1 MAVFLTQSLCKTY
14 MNYSRMTVEPFAEKD
29 PPSHHQVVLPCN
41 IIICRF
47 QKRSLKKKRKG
58 KKEENSKEKK
68 GHNQVVLPCNII
80 ICRFQKKVFKKEEKR
95 EKRGK

>member
-47 QKRSLKKKRKG
+47 QKRFRKKKLKGKKGETRKG
-58 KKEENSKEKK
+58 KR
-68 GHNQVVLPCNII
+68 LPPGCAAYAL
-80 ICRFQKKVFKKEEKR
+80 QHL
-95 EKRGK
+95 

>member
-47 QKRSLKKKRKG
+47 QKRFRNKEVKK
-58 KKEENSKEKK
+58 
-68 GHNQVVLPCNII
+68 
-80 ICRFQKKVFKKEEKR
+80 
-95 EKRGK
+95 EKRGNKKGEKVTTRLCCLCLATSLTQIPTWTLFRNMSF

>member
-1 MAVFLTQSLCKTY
+1 MVVFLTQSLCKTY

-47 QKRSLKKKRKG
+47 QKGLEKKKLKRKKG
-58 KKEENSKEKK
+58 KQERGK
-68 GHNQVVLPCNII
+68 GYHQVVLPMPCNI
-80 ICRFQKKVFKKEEKR
+80 FNTDSNLDSFS
-95 EKRGK
+95 

>member
-41 IIICRF
+41 IIIRF
-47 QKRSLKKKRKG
+47 KKGEKKRKESQ
-58 KKEENSKEKK
+58 KYKYLSSLPLENDNE
-68 GHNQVVLPCNII
+68 
-80 ICRFQKKVFKKEEKR
+80 R
-95 EKRGK
+95 

>member
-47 QKRSLKKKRKG
+47 QKRFS
-58 KKEENSKEKK
+58 
-68 GHNQVVLPCNII
+68 
-80 ICRFQKKVFKKEEKR
+80 KKEEKKGKGG
-95 EKRGK
+95 KRSPPGCAAYALQHL

>member
-47 QKRSLKKKRKG
+47 QKK
-58 KKEENSKEKK
+58 
-68 GHNQVVLPCNII
+68 VV
-80 ICRFQKKVFKKEEKR
+80 KKEEK
-95 EKRGK
+95 KGKKVTTRLCCLCLATSLTQIPTWTLFRNMSF

>member
-1 MAVFLTQSLCKTY
+1 MVVFLTQSLCKTY

-58 KKEENSKEKK
+58 KKGENSEEKK
-68 GHNQVVLPCNII
+68 VTTRLCCLCLATSLTQIPTWTLFRNMS
-80 ICRFQKKVFKKEEKR
+80 F
-95 EKRGK
+95 

>member
-1 MAVFLTQSLCKTY
+1 MVVFLTQSLCKTY

-47 QKRSLKKKRKG
+47 QKRFRKKRK
-58 KKEENSKEKK
+58 KK
-68 GHNQVVLPCNII
+68 GGKGHHQVVLPMPCNI
-80 ICRFQKKVFKKEEKR
+80 FNTDSNLDSFS
-95 EKRGK
+95 

>member
-1 MAVFLTQSLCKTY
+1 MVVFLTQSLCKTY

-47 QKRSLKKKRKG
+47 QKRFR
-58 KKEENSKEKK
+58 KKEVKKEKMGNKK
-68 GHNQVVLPCNII
+68 GEKVLPPGCAAYAL
-80 ICRFQKKVFKKEEKR
+80 QHL
-95 EKRGK
+95 